1 MSLPRLSA
9 ETSAYQTRNAY
20 WTLGVRRDGNAV
32 VTPATAADRT
42 DGLEAVRDYINR
54 IDLTT
59 LKHQLTLPPARGGH
73 SWTAERA
80 NAAEAKYK
88 KWLFLQRKYKDVLQ
102 SPGKEVDTV
111 WHFHILDSRAYI
123 RDTARIF
130 GHYLQHYPYFGITEG
145 MTKAIAVFETTRRLF
160 RAEYGEE
167 L

>member
-1 MSLPRLSA
+1 MSLARLSA
-9 ETSAYQTRNAY
+9 EASAHQTRNAY
-20 WTLGVRRDGNAV
+20 RTFGARRDGNAS
-32 VTPATAADRT
+32 VTPATAAARI

-59 LKHQLTLPPARGGH
+59 VKTNLTLPPARGGH
-73 SWTAERA
+73 TWTAERA
-80 NAAEAKYK
+80 DAAEVKYK
-88 KWLFLQRKYKDVLQ
+88 KWLFIQRKYEDVLQ
-102 SPGKEVDTV
+102 SPGSEVDTV

-130 GHYLQHYPYFGITEG
+130 GHYLQHYPYFGMTEG
-145 MTKAIAVFETTRRLF
+145 MTKATAVFETTRRLF

>member
-1 MSLPRLSA
+1 MTLPRLTA
-9 ETSAYQTRNAY
+9 EASAYQTRNAY
-20 WTLGVRRDGNAV
+20 RTLGARSDGNPSI
-32 VTPATAADRT
+32 TLATAANRI
-42 DGLEAVRDYINR
+42 DGIEEVRNYINR

-59 LKHQLTLPPARGGH
+59 LKTNLTLPPARGGH

-80 NAAEAKYK
+80 DAAEMKYK
-88 KWLFLQRKYKDVLQ
+88 KWLFIQRKYEDVLQ
-102 SPGKEVDTV
+102 SPGPEVDTV

-130 GHYLQHYPYFGITEG
+130 GHYLQHYPYFGMTEG
-145 MTKAIAVFETTRRLF
+145 MTTAKTVFETTRRLF

>member
-1 MSLPRLSA
+1 MSLPHLSA
-9 ETSAYQTRNAY
+9 EASAYQTRNAY
-20 WTLGVRRDGNAV
+20 WTLGVRRDSNAAL
-32 VTPATAADRT
+32 TPATAGDRT

-88 KWLFLQRKYKDVLQ
+88 KWLFLRRKYEDVLQ
-102 SPGKEVDTV
+102 SPGSEVDTV

-130 GHYLQHYPYFGITEG
+130 GHYLPHYPYFGITEG

-160 RAEYGEE
+160 RAEYGED

>member
-9 ETSAYQTRNAY
+9 EASAYQTRNAY
-20 WTLGVRRDGNAV
+20 RTFGARRDGNPS
-32 VTPATAADRT
+32 VTPATAADRI

-59 LKHQLTLPPARGGH
+59 LKQQLTLPPARGGH

-80 NAAEAKYK
+80 DTAEVKYK
-88 KWLFLQRKYKDVLQ
+88 KWLFLQRKYEDLLQ
-102 SPGKEVDTV
+102 SPGSEVDIV

-130 GHYLQHYPYFGITEG
+130 GHYLQHYPYFGMTEG
-145 MTKAIAVFETTRRLF
+145 IAKAREVFKTTRRLY

>member
-80 NAAEAKYK
+80 NAAEAKYE

-130 GHYLQHYPYFGITEG
+130 GHDLPHYPYFGITEG

-160 RAEYGEE
+160 RAEYGED

>member
-80 NAAEAKYK
+80 NAAEAKYE

-160 RAEYGEE
+160 RAEYGED

>member
-1 MSLPRLSA
+1 MNLPRLSA
-9 ETSAYQTRNAY
+9 EASAYQTRNAY
-20 WTLGVRRDGNAV
+20 RTFGARRDGNSS
-32 VTPATAADRT
+32 VTPATAAARI

-59 LKHQLTLPPARGGH
+59 VKTNLTLPPSRGGH

-80 NAAEAKYK
+80 DTAAAKYK
-88 KWLFLQRKYKDVLQ
+88 KWLFLQRKYEDVLM
-102 SPGKEVDTV
+102 SPGHEVDTV
-111 WHFHILDSRAYI
+111 WHFHILDTRAYI

-130 GHYLQHYPYFGITEG
+130 GRYLHHHPYVGIMEG
-145 MTKAIAVFETTRRLF
+145 LASVAAVFEQTRRLF